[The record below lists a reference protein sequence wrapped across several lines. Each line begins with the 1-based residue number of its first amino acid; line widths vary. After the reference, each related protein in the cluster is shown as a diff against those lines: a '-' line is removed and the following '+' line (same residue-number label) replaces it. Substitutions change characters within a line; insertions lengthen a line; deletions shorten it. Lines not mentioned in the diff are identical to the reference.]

1 MKWLSLF
8 FIILFFPS
16 CQNKYFFLQSD
27 QMDKRMVHLK
37 KHKIWVS
44 KYETTQKEYKAFL
57 KDIQSKE
64 NYPFKECQIFS
75 QMWSERLS
83 MPFMETMQKN
93 YHDQAIF
100 DEYPVVNISLKG
112 AQYFCHWLGEKYHKY
127 NLRTS
132 KKVRFRLPT
141 KEEFAS
147 LMNEVIIKYDSDE
160 KEEYEFF
167 DFNLKFY
174 DDYAVDG
181 GLNTIRVQL
190 KPQTYSGLCSVI
202 GNVSELLADGEAV
215 GGNWD
220 CYPSDIE
227 QPLDYSTPDPRIGF
241 RIVMEVLEQ

>member
-75 QMWSERLS
+75 QMWTERLS

-220 CYPSDIE
+220 CYPGDIE

>member
-16 CQNKYFFLQSD
+16 CQNKYFFL
-27 QMDKRMVHLK
+27 
-37 KHKIWVS
+37 
-44 KYETTQKEYKAFL
+44 
-57 KDIQSKE
+57 QSKE

>member
-8 FIILFFPS
+8 FIILFFHS

-75 QMWSERLS
+75 QMWTERLS

-227 QPLDYSTPDPRIGF
+227 QPLDHSTPDPRIGF

>member
-8 FIILFFPS
+8 FIILFFHS

-75 QMWSERLS
+75 QMWTERLS